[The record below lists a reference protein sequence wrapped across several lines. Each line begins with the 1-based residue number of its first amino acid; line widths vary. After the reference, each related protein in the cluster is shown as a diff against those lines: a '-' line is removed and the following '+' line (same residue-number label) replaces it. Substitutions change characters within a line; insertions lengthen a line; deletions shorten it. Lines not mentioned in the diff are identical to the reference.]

1 MGVLFFLVNVVFAIV
16 ILLMVVWSSFRALT
30 SKNPDTR
37 YQPMRD
43 DRGSF
48 IKSQTN
54 LGTTELDALGA
65 TARGESGVGGVAGG
79 ESGFYG
85 AAAEQ
90 KRRDLEDEDES
101 ISSSVAVNQMSYR
114 PMAPPD
120 EAYSRSASPYGPP
133 RGGGGPSPAYGSN
146 SSGYGTSPP
155 SYGGPGAYGPP
166 RAALAQGYN
175 RAGTAG
181 PGTNWQR
188 GVGY

>member
-1 MGVLFFLVNVVFAIV
+1 MGVLFFFVNVVFAIV
-16 ILLMVVWSSFRALT
+16 ILLMVVWSSARALT

-65 TARGESGVGGVAGG
+65 TARGESGMGGAGG
-79 ESGFYG
+79 PNDPYG
-85 AAAEQ
+85 VAEQ
-90 KRRDLEDEDES
+90 KRHDIEDEDES
-101 ISSSVAVNQMSYR
+101 IASSVAVNQMSYR

-133 RGGGGPSPAYGSN
+133 RGGPSPGYGGN

-155 SYGGPGAYGPP
+155 SYGGGPGAYAP
-166 RAALAQGYN
+166 RAAPQGGYGGRQN
-175 RAGTAG
+175 TAS
-181 PGTNWQR
+181 PASNWQR